1 MDDFLMSARWRSTAG
16 PTAEAAPLR
25 RHGAAAKP
33 LAVRLASGDN
43 RRRMTAAALTP
54 SGSAE
59 PHICDVLIAER
70 APRLTRS
77 AFWPVVRPVLY
88 KLLNYRQAVRMADA
102 VQPLSGS
109 EALEYMS
116 DLLDLK
122 VTTMN
127 AERIPATGRCIIV
140 ANHPTGIADGIA
152 VFDAVRA
159 RRKDAVF
166 FANADALRVSP
177 RLGEAVIPVEWV
189 VEKRTREKTR
199 ATLQA
204 AKEAFEAER
213 CVVLFPAGRLARMGK
228 DGSVTDPEWAP
239 TAASLARKY
248 AAPVVPIHVSG
259 PYSRLFHWFDQVS
272 QELRDITLFHELL
285 NKKRKPFFLKVGK
298 PIPATRLDID
308 AGKATYALK
317 AFTERVLPSQ
327 PDADFA

>member
-1 MDDFLMSARWRSTAG
+1 MVLADALDPVDAPPLPRAG
-16 PTAEAAPLR
+16 
-25 RHGAAAKP
+25 
-33 LAVRLASGDN
+33 
-43 RRRMTAAALTP
+43 
-54 SGSAE
+54 

-77 AFWPVVRPVLY
+77 ALWPLARPFLY
-88 KLLNYRQAVRMADA
+88 KVLNYRHAVRMADA
-102 VQPLSGS
+102 VRPLSGA
-109 EALEYMS
+109 EALDYMS

-122 VTTMN
+122 VSVMN
-127 AERIPATGRCIIV
+127 PDRIPATGRCVVV

-152 VFDAVRA
+152 VFDAIRA
-159 RRKDAVF
+159 RRPDAVF

-204 AKEAFEAER
+204 AKEAFEAGR
-213 CVVLFPAGRLARMGK
+213 CVVMFPAGRLARVGK

-248 AAPVVPIHVSG
+248 AAPVVPIHVAG
-259 PYSRLFHWFDQVS
+259 PESRLFHWFDRIS
-272 QELRDITLFHELL
+272 PELRDITLFHELL
-285 NKKRKPFFLKVGK
+285 NKKRKRFFLKVGK
-298 PIPATRLDID
+298 PIPPSRLDID
-308 AGKATYALK
+308 AARATYALK